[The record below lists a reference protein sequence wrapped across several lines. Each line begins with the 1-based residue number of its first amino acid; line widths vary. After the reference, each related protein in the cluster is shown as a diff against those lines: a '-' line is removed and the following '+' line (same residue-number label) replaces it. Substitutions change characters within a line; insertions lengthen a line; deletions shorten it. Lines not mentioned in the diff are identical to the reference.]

1 MGPRENN
8 FKVQVNWAHT
18 GKFHHFKNFERVF
31 KSTIAYRQTSQ
42 ESNDSEISCPIG
54 LLLLFPKVNSRRNGA
69 KSPHHWRV
77 QVHFHKQN
85 IQCIKND
92 PIDDNMWQI
101 LEDIIKKWQKSLDQQ
116 GSEFIYELTSCLPD
130 SDESVYGRSNEIAFV
145 KDNVENEGVAVEL
158 IYIYI

>member
-77 QVHFHKQN
+77 QVHIHKQN
-85 IQCIKND
+85 IQFIKND
-92 PIDDNMWQI
+92 PIDYNMRQI
-101 LEDIIKKWQKSLDQQ
+101 LENITAIMQ
-116 GSEFIYELTSCLPD
+116 GFTCVYEHLKRRTGCWSNCFD
-130 SDESVYGRSNEIAFV
+130 S
-145 KDNVENEGVAVEL
+145 
-158 IYIYI
+158 